1 MFEKVLF
8 GKTKNIL
15 ALLAKSQLLKEA
27 YLAGGTGCALYLGH
41 RISYDLDFFT
51 PKKFRALSF
60 AKKMTKI
67 KGFRLERTEWGTV
80 LGRFDKIK
88 FSLFHYPYPLLYS
101 PENFKGIK
109 VADLRDIAAMK
120 ISAISERGTKRDFID
135 LYAICQKVPLE
146 GTLSLYNRKYG
157 TLSNNLFHIFKS
169 LTYFEDAEGN
179 VMPKMLIS
187 FSWPEVKKFFEK
199 ETKNLGKKIIRQ

>member
-15 ALLAKSQLLKEA
+15 ALLVKSQLLKEA
-27 YLAGGTGCALYLGH
+27 YLAGGTGCALHLGH

-51 PKKFRALSF
+51 PKKFKTLSF

-67 KGFRLERTEWGTV
+67 KGFKLERTEWETI
-80 LGRFDKIK
+80 LGKFNKIK
-88 FSLFHYPYPLLYS
+88 FSLFYYPYPLLYS
-101 PENFKGIK
+101 PKNFKGIN

-135 LYAICQKVPLE
+135 LYAICQTIPLE
-146 GTLSLYNRKYG
+146 KTLSLYNRKYG
-157 TLSNNLFHIFKS
+157 TLSSNLFHLFKS
-169 LTYFEDAEGN
+169 LTYFEDAEGD
-179 VMPKMLIS
+179 VMPKILTPL
-187 FSWPEVKKFFEK
+187 SWQKVKKFFEK
-199 ETKNLGKKIIRQ
+199 ETKNLGKKIIK